1 MRRYLIFST
10 LIALFA
16 FSLMTVVHAPPTYT
30 YEATSNYHGIDTPL
44 YANVIVT
51 ASTTDPSIFQV
62 TFLWKD
68 AAENIMFTDVVP
80 ISGGSAQSTHQPD
93 SIGDWGVQTFFQGPD
108 GKTKEGVELVI
119 KTRAT
124 SFNVI
129 PEIPLIG
136 TAGASIAMIGGLAFK
151 LKRKNQNLK

>member
-10 LIALFA
+10 LIVLFA
-16 FSLMTVVHAPPTYT
+16 FSLMAVVYAPPIYT
-30 YEATSNYHGIDTPL
+30 YEATSNYHGIDAPL

-68 AAENIMFTDVVP
+68 AAENLKFTDVVP

-93 SIGDWGVQTFFQGPD
+93 SMGDWGVQTLFQGPD
-108 GKTKEGVELVI
+108 GKTKEGVELVV

-129 PEIPLIG
+129 PEVPIIG
-136 TAGASIAMIGGLAFK
+136 TAGASMAMVLGLVYRMK
-151 LKRKNQNLK
+151 KKKTLK

>member
-10 LIALFA
+10 LIVLFA
-16 FSLMTVVHAPPTYT
+16 FSLMAVVYAPPTYT
-30 YEATSNYHGIDTPL
+30 YEATSNYHGIDAPL

-68 AAENIMFTDVVP
+68 AAENLKFTDVVP

-93 SIGDWGVQTFFQGPD
+93 SMGDWGVQTLFQGPD
-108 GKTKEGVELVI
+108 GKTKEGVELVV
-119 KTRAT
+119 KTRAK

-129 PEIPLIG
+129 PEVPIIG
-136 TAGASIAMIGGLAFK
+136 TAGASMAMVLGLVYRMK
-151 LKRKNQNLK
+151 KKKTLK

>member
-10 LIALFA
+10 LIVLFA
-16 FSLMTVVHAPPTYT
+16 FSLMAVVYAPPTYT
-30 YEATSNYHGIDTPL
+30 YEATSNYHGIDAPL

-68 AAENIMFTDVVP
+68 AAENLKFTDVVP

-93 SIGDWGVQTFFQGPD
+93 SMGDWGVQTLFQGPD
-108 GKTKEGVELVI
+108 GKTKEGVELVV

-129 PEIPLIG
+129 PEVPIIG
-136 TAGASIAMIGGLAFK
+136 TAGASMAMVLGLVYRMK
-151 LKRKNQNLK
+151 KKKTLK